1 MSGGLIEKPSYTDQ
15 FGRSVSLVN
24 TTPINYSQGGMVKW
38 PSKTY
43 GLASTD
49 MMNDNLSVML
59 ELGSVVVPRPVAHL
73 VKNKY
78 GELRQP
84 LVKDKRK
91 LTPVIVMP
99 DEIIVPAKYAK
110 MVLGFLKSQGI
121 TLPLPHNDLFQLLNI
136 SPV

>member
-1 MSGGLIEKPSYTDQ
+1 MAYTDQ
-15 FGRSVSLVN
+15 FGRSVSLLN

-49 MMNDNLSVML
+49 MMNDNLSVLL

-84 LVKDKRK
+84 IVKDRRK

-99 DEIIVPAKYAK
+99 DEIIVPAKYAR
-110 MVLGFLKSQGI
+110 MVLDFLKSQGI
-121 TLPLPHNDLFQLLNI
+121 TLPLPHNNLFSLKNI